1 MKKKTCPVGANSNVL
16 KRQIIRPSPSL
27 SSTSQNTTICE
38 RAAAILAALPQ
49 YQELGQL
56 GPVGSLCIKTKAWRS
71 ISETSERVAFRNM
84 LGPPH
89 VIVSVKENAQESKNV
104 NQHQQHCLSNLDSED
119 SKDSKASV
127 HNVHSASEAAPRARL
142 HEDPPK
148 GHTHTLCY
156 LWLKL
161 LHCYTIVTLQKGL
174 AMQAEIYQLRRHHEL
189 SHWALKLP
197 WKTHE
202 EWTNLSGLP
211 DCHHRSSNILK
222 RTIVLAKKHHQNG
235 SKRIKER

>member
-127 HNVHSASEAAPRARL
+127 HNVYSASEAAPRARL

-148 GHTHTLCY
+148 GHTHTHCAICDWNCY
-156 LWLKL
+156 TVTQL
-161 LHCYTIVTLQKGL
+161 LHFKKDWQCKLRYISCVVIMNYHTELWSFHERHMKSERIWVDCQIATIAPQTSWNAQLSWPRNTTKTDQKG
-174 AMQAEIYQLRRHHEL
+174 
-189 SHWALKLP
+189 
-197 WKTHE
+197 
-202 EWTNLSGLP
+202 
-211 DCHHRSSNILK
+211 
-222 RTIVLAKKHHQNG
+222 
-235 SKRIKER
+235 